1 VTFDDFFL
9 SFLATLGGVFVAFF
23 LTLEYDRRRKATQ
36 EKEDQKRVITAI
48 NLELQVNLKELDT
61 FRQGFNERSIP
72 LLLFRRA
79 AYQSAIDEGTFSMLN
94 PKLQVALAK
103 HYDIGFRWVETVGAK
118 LMSMLGTETAFQ
130 NWPKYKD
137 RVVQMFSDGMSELHG
152 EIPQTQKLLKD
163 ELTRLG

>member
-1 VTFDDFFL
+1 VTVDDFLL

-23 LTLEYDRRRKATQ
+23 LTLEYDRHRRAAQ

-48 NLELQVNLKELDT
+48 DLELRANLENLDT
-61 FRQGFNERSIP
+61 FQQGFNERTIP

-79 AYQSAIDEGTFSMLN
+79 AYQSAIDGGTFSMLN

-137 RVVQMFSDGMSELHG
+137 RVNQMFSDGMSELHR
-152 EIPQTQKLLKD
+152 EIPKTQELLKE
-163 ELTRLG
+163 ELTRLE